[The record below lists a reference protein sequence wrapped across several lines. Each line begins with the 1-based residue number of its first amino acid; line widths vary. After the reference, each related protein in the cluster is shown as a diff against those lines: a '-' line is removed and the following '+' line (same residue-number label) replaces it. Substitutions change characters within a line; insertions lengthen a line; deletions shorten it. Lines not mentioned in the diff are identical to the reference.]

1 MDENHQRISELF
13 LAARKQ
19 SPPDRR
25 AFLEQACPDS
35 PEIRETVEKMLE
47 REASPPS
54 FMKTDAM
61 RDGTLAASIAVPR
74 QIDSF
79 HIKEV
84 LGEGGMGVVYLA
96 EQQEPVRRRA
106 ALKVIR
112 LGLATPKLVARFEAE
127 RQLLASLNHPN
138 VAGVFDGGTTEQG
151 LPYLVMEYVDGEPI
165 TNYCDRER
173 LVVRQRLDLFKQ
185 VCAGVQH
192 AHQNAVIHRDLKPTN
207 VLVGDVDGD
216 PLPKIIDFGVAKTL
230 NPQPGDAT
238 PTTEYGQVV
247 GTPEYMSPEQ
257 TYSSGH
263 PVDTRTDVYSL
274 GVMLYELLAG
284 LRPCDA
290 SVAEVGDR
298 DALRQRIRAE
308 DPPSMVQRLGVRKE
322 EGLTSAQNRQTD
334 LSGLVSQLRGELDWI
349 VAKALAKEPE
359 RRYSSP
365 ADLAADLDRH
375 LLDEPVLAGPPS
387 RAYRLKKLARRHR
400 GSAAVGLVLALLLV
414 GFSTTVAV
422 QNRRVV
428 KERTALEEVTEY
440 LIGMLGAPTATD
452 DRLARHEEY
461 QILDRARETIAR
473 LDDQPLLRARMMQ
486 MLGRYYLD
494 LRLLRDAETL
504 LVESHAALRDE
515 LGDDDPTTLKAL
527 DTVAYL
533 RAATGESDLS
543 YRLRQEVL
551 ERRRES
557 LGEDHPDTLFSRRWL
572 TKHLSKQRN
581 FTEAEIEARE
591 MAAGHAKTLGP
602 DHPETL
608 AARAVWCSQLIEL
621 GRLEEAEPALLELRE
636 QLARVLGERHYE
648 TSVATYNLAVL
659 YAQRGD
665 RSSALM
671 HLARAVEN
679 GLHIG
684 QDLTD
689 SPELETLAG
698 DPEFEALNRRYDLNS
713 TDAWAGLELRATQHS
728 EAGRFEASL
737 ATSKDLL
744 DARRRVLG
752 TDHMKVLTAQYDV
765 GNLLNR
771 LDRYEEAEAQ
781 LRDLVEHLEALMAS
795 PLSGFRPKAREDFGL
810 WADTQWVLAQSLMR
824 RDAYADAIPLLENA
838 QSYFETDYSPAIATF
853 ADACIHSARGE
864 RERALHLIEEAVVL
878 GFDMVSWLDYDL
890 ALKPLYGNP
899 RFEAA
904 AAEIRK
910 RGSVDP

>member
-19 SPPDRR
+19 PPPDRR

-47 REASPPS
+47 REGSPPS

-61 RDGTLAASIAVPR
+61 RDGTLAASISVPR

-138 VAGVFDGGTTEQG
+138 VAGIFDGGTTEQG

-165 TNYCDRER
+165 TSYCDRKR
-173 LVVRQRLDLFKQ
+173 LTVPQRLDLFKQ

-192 AHQNAVIHRDLKPTN
+192 AHQNAIIHRDLKPNN
-207 VLVGDVDGD
+207 VLVGDVDGN
-216 PLPKIIDFGVAKTL
+216 PVPKIIDFGIAKTL

-238 PTTEYGQVV
+238 PTTEFGQVI

-257 TYSSGH
+257 TYPSGH
-263 PVDTRTDVYSL
+263 SVDTRTDVYTL

-284 LRPCDA
+284 LRPFDA
-290 SVAEVGDR
+290 SASEVGDH
-298 DALRQRIRAE
+298 DTLRQRIRTE
-308 DPPSMVQRLGVRKE
+308 DPPSMVQRLNARKE
-322 EGLTSAQNRQTD
+322 EASTSAEKRRTD
-334 LSGLVSQLRGELDWI
+334 VSDLTSQLRGELDWI
-349 VAKALAKEPE
+349 VATALAKEPE

-375 LLDEPVLAGPPS
+375 LVDEPVLAGPPS
-387 RAYRLKKLARRHR
+387 RVYQLKKLARRHR
-400 GSAAVGLVLALLLV
+400 GSVAIGLVLALLLV
-414 GFSTTVAV
+414 GFSTTVAL

-440 LIGMLGAPTATD
+440 LIGMLGAPTPTEG
-452 DRLARHEEY
+452 RLGMHEEY

-473 LDDQPLLRARMMQ
+473 LDDQPQLRARMMQ
-486 MLGRYYLD
+486 MLGRYYVGLG
-494 LRLLRDAETL
+494 LLRDAETL
-504 LVESHAALRDE
+504 LVDSHAALRDE

-533 RAATGESDLS
+533 RAEAGEADLS

-551 ERRRES
+551 ERRREN
-557 LGEDHPDTLFSRRWL
+557 LGEDHPDTLSSRRWL
-572 TKHLSKQRN
+572 AKHLAGQRN
-581 FTEAEIEARE
+581 FTEAEIEARKV
-591 MAAGHAKTLGP
+591 AAGYARTWGP

-608 AARAVWCSQLIEL
+608 AAQAVWCSQLIEL
-621 GRLEEAEPALLELRE
+621 GRLDEAEPALLELRE

-665 RSSALM
+665 RSSALR

-679 GLHIG
+679 GLHIA
-684 QDLTD
+684 QNLTA
-689 SPELETLAG
+689 SPELATLAG
-698 DPEFEALNRRYDLNS
+698 DLEFEAINRRYALNS
-713 TDAWAGLELRATQHS
+713 TDGWAGLELAVAQHNDA
-728 EAGRFEASL
+728 ERFEASL
-737 ATSKDLL
+737 ASSKELL

-752 TDHMKVLTAQYDV
+752 ANHMTVLWTELGVAEP
-765 GNLLNR
+765 LTRLNR
-771 LDRYEEAEAQ
+771 HEEAEAR
-781 LRDLVEHLEALMAS
+781 LRDLVNRLEALMAN
-795 PLSGFRPKAREDFGL
+795 PLSGFRPKRREDVGL
-810 WADTQWVLAQSLMR
+810 WANTQWELAQTLMR
-824 RDAYADAIPLLENA
+824 RDAYADAVPLLENA
-838 QSYFETDYSPAIATF
+838 RGYYATDYFPAELAF
-853 ADACIHSARGE
+853 FDACVHSARGE
-864 RERALHLIEEAVVL
+864 RERALQLMEEAVAQ
-878 GFDMVSWLDYDL
+878 GFDSVSWLDYDL

-904 AAEIRK
+904 AAKIRK